1 MSKEKPVILAVLAHP
16 DDESF
21 GMGGTLALYAKR
33 GADVYLACAT
43 RGEVGAADAE
53 YMQSF
58 ATVAEMRESELR
70 CAASHLGLKDVF
82 FLGYRDSGMPD
93 SPENL
98 HPDAQVAHPVEEVA
112 VKVLKY
118 IRELKPDAVIT
129 FDPIGGYR
137 HPDHIHIHQATVLA
151 FEKAGDASFH
161 PEAGSPFQ
169 VEKLYFH
176 TFSRLMLKI
185 IVNLMP
191 LIGKN
196 PRKFGR
202 NGDIDMKSLAEV
214 DFPTHVRIDTSSVIA
229 IKSAAS
235 ACHASQGGRQ
245 MGAGLVGMVMR
256 LLPQKE
262 EFMQAYPPVAAGTK
276 IKNDLLL

>member
-21 GMGGTLALYAKR
+21 GMGGTLALYAQR

-43 RGEVGAADAE
+43 RGEVGAADPE
-53 YMQSF
+53 HMQGFTS
-58 ATVAEMRESELR
+58 VAEMRESELR
-70 CAASHLGLKDVF
+70 CAAGHLGLKEVF
-82 FLGYRDSGMPD
+82 FLGYRDSGMPG
-93 SPENL
+93 SPENQ

-118 IRELKPDAVIT
+118 IRELKPDAIIT

-137 HPDHIHIHQATVLA
+137 HPDHIHIHNATVLA
-151 FEKAGDASFH
+151 FEKADDASFH
-161 PEAGSPFQ
+161 PEAGAPFRASR
-169 VEKLYFH
+169 LYFH

-185 IVNLMP
+185 IVGLMP

-202 NGDIDMKSLAEV
+202 NGDIDMKALADV
-214 DFPTHVRIDTSSVIA
+214 DFPVHARIQVGSVA
-229 IKSAAS
+229 RIKAAAS
-235 ACHASQGGRQ
+235 ECHASQGGKQ
-245 MGAGLVGMVMR
+245 MGAGLAGVVLR
-256 LLPQKE
+256 LLGEKE
-262 EFMQAYPPVAAGTK
+262 DYMQAYPPVPSGTK